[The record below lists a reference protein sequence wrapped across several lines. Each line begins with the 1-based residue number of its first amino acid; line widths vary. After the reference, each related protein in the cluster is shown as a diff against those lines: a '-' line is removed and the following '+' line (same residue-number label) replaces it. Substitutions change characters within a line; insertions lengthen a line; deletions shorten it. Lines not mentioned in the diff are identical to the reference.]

1 MLQLK
6 SVILVTAQFTC
17 IVVLALGTSVVKVSV
32 TAAVMFSL
40 SILISLWSVFV
51 MQKSKLKI
59 FPSASMALLK

>member
-51 MQKSKLKI
+51 MQKSK
-59 FPSASMALLK
+59 